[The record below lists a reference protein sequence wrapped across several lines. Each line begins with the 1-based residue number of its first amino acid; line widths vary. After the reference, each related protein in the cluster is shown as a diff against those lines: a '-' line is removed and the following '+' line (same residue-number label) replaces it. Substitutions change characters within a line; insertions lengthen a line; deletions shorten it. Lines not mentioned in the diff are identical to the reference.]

1 MKENP
6 SQTPKTTEENSF
18 PSQEF
23 SPHHG
28 IKKADEL
35 VSNWQDFHN
44 KNNTRK
50 EVERAYDIAIRAQN
64 LASAAKSVASE
75 QTLSDSIAKI
85 EAMQKDAKALLQGII
100 MLGGKV
106 SSSTSQKANITKN
119 IVSRTELLI
128 AQLKERAEPMQS
140 GLTAADFEAKAA
152 DLNAANLQAKQKQP
166 TQNLS
171 KSNLN
176 LAFKNNAQNAYDL
189 AVKARELAQ
198 KAADLEEG
206 EDEFYAL
213 LQEARQCH
221 EAAQT
226 AIRRVLNTNI
236 FSPNEKQLATQASV
250 ISSQV
255 STQLG
260 WLDKNRSQTAWEEN
274 SQLIREAEF
283 SSGLTSFLKAAYKQ
297 ADLIRNSQPTQEDF
311 GAQIQRASVSELAS
325 LAMEKKGSVVPK
337 EAVVEAVVQP
347 QTQTPRTAEQKV
359 VKNEELSEA
368 VLENLNWLAKNQKT
382 APREQK
388 SAIEENEELSQKLEA
403 WLNKNRAQNAPLQD
417 AQSVA
422 RADESQEASKPQEQG
437 EPQTSREFWIEEIT
451 PEAAAGEER
460 AAFNQSEE
468 DAAQEASKNAA
479 QRMLAEVFAWQ
490 TQQNV
495 KKANAQNGQSVSEV
509 MASFEPRAPQDEQG
523 ETLELKFS
531 QNLTQNELNEAALNA
546 EAVTNISWQKPQTHS
561 VDSAGD
567 LSKSNLVLTNEREA
581 ADERET
587 TSCAQ
592 ESQEAF
598 GQDESHKAWQQED
611 GAADFEVA
619 QKTAASE
626 TERDS
631 RAEADEFAEV
641 ARSVAVG
648 EAANTAASEVRENSH
663 DSASRTAQTAIS
675 EVGSTASEVG
685 SNEVENSAS
694 QTQSEQIPLQNASA
708 TAQTPASHEAKSPRH
723 HASHKRSIFTLFFIN
738 LFSSQNFSH
747 FKGALSGILL
757 IVAFGVFVEL
767 FEAFD
772 TNSIALLADA
782 TQFLAHGVALVFSAI
797 AINITKKSAG
807 KFGYYK
813 IFPMTA
819 ILFGGFFAVVSFLG
833 CIEAAL
839 RLVEPVEVDFAWA
852 MFWACVGL
860 LVKILVAFMLRQRSD
875 IFTRISLAHNVSDT
889 IVSLLVIFAAAVSL
903 VGRVIWLENVV
914 AIGIFA
920 VMLKWSLTFC
930 FTAFK
935 FRKQYLQSV
944 ARIKEFLSKE
954 ELVAS
959 TKSVEIEE
967 IGGGQF
973 SQISLTFAPQ
983 ASEEDKTALQNE
995 IRKKFNLKRVLFV
1008 C

>member
-206 EDEFYAL
+206 EEEFYSL

-255 STQLG
+255 NTQLG

-325 LAMEKKGSVVPK
+325 LATEKKGSVVPK

-422 RADESQEASKPQEQG
+422 CADESQEASTPQEQG

-479 QRMLAEVFAWQ
+479 QRTLAEVFAWQ

-495 KKANAQNGQSVSEV
+495 KEANAQNGQSVSEV

-546 EAVTNISWQKPQTHS
+546 EVVTNISWQKPQTHS
-561 VDSAGD
+561 VESAGD

-598 GQDESHKAWQQED
+598 GQDKSHKAWQQED
-611 GAADFEVA
+611 GAAAFEVE
-619 QKTAASE
+619 QKTAEGEAQ
-626 TERDS
+626 RDS
-631 RAEADEFAEV
+631 HTEASEFAEV
-641 ARSVAVG
+641 ARFAAASEV
-648 EAANTAASEVRENSH
+648 ANTASEVRENSH
-663 DSASRTAQTAIS
+663 DSASRTAQTAI
-675 EVGSTASEVG
+675 SEVG

-757 IVAFGVFVEL
+757 IVVFGVFVEL

-973 SQISLTFAPQ
+973 SQICLTFAPQ

>member
-206 EDEFYAL
+206 EEEFYAL

-437 EPQTSREFWIEEIT
+437 EPQASREFWVEEMT

-495 KKANAQNGQSVSEV
+495 KEANAQNGQSVSEV

-546 EAVTNISWQKPQTHS
+546 EVVTNISWQKLQTHS
-561 VDSAGD
+561 VESAGD

-581 ADERET
+581 AGERET

-611 GAADFEVA
+611 GAADFEVE
-619 QKTAASE
+619 QKTAEGEAQ
-626 TERDS
+626 RDS
-631 RAEADEFAEV
+631 RTEVSEFAEV

-648 EAANTAASEVRENSH
+648 EVANTASEVRENSH

-675 EVGSTASEVG
+675 EAGSTASEVG

-723 HASHKRSIFTLFFIN
+723 HASHKRSIFMLFFIN
-738 LFSSQNFSH
+738 LFSSQNFSY

-757 IVAFGVFVEL
+757 IVAFGVFVEF

-973 SQISLTFAPQ
+973 TQISLTFAPQ

>member
-75 QTLSDSIAKI
+75 QTLSESIAKI

-206 EDEFYAL
+206 EEEFYAL

-274 SQLIREAEF
+274 NQLIREAEF

-368 VLENLNWLAKNQKT
+368 VLENLNWLAKNHKT

-422 RADESQEASKPQEQG
+422 CADESQEASTPQEQG
-437 EPQTSREFWIEEIT
+437 EPQTSREFWIEEMT

-495 KKANAQNGQSVSEV
+495 KEANAQNGQSVSEV

-546 EAVTNISWQKPQTHS
+546 EVVTNISWQKLQTHS
-561 VDSAGD
+561 VESAGD

-581 ADERET
+581 AGERET

-611 GAADFEVA
+611 GAADFEVE
-619 QKTAASE
+619 QKTAEGEAQ
-626 TERDS
+626 RDS
-631 RAEADEFAEV
+631 RTEVSEFAEV

-648 EAANTAASEVRENSH
+648 EVANTASEVRENSH

-675 EVGSTASEVG
+675 EAGSTASEVG

-723 HASHKRSIFTLFFIN
+723 HASHKRSIFMLFFIN
-738 LFSSQNFSH
+738 LFSSQNFSY

-757 IVAFGVFVEL
+757 IVAFGVFVEF

-973 SQISLTFAPQ
+973 TQISLTFAPQ

>member
-206 EDEFYAL
+206 EEEFYAL

-297 ADLIRNSQPTQEDF
+297 ADLIRNSQPMQEDF
-311 GAQIQRASVSELAS
+311 GAQIQRASVSELAL

-347 QTQTPRTAEQKV
+347 QTPPPRTAEQKV

-437 EPQTSREFWIEEIT
+437 EPQTSREFWVEEIT

-460 AAFNQSEE
+460 AAFSQSEE

-479 QRMLAEVFAWQ
+479 QSTLAEVFAWQ

-495 KKANAQNGQSVSEV
+495 KEANAQNGQSVSEV

-546 EAVTNISWQKPQTHS
+546 EVVTNISWQKPQTHS
-561 VDSAGD
+561 VESAGD

-675 EVGSTASEVG
+675 EVGDTASEVG
-685 SNEVENSAS
+685 NNEVENSAS

-723 HASHKRSIFTLFFIN
+723 HASHKRSILTLFFIN